1 MKFGQKLQQLRKARG
16 WTQEKLAQQLGVSR
30 QAVSKWEVDAA
41 QPDVQNVLQ
50 ISSLFGVTVDYLLRE
65 EESAIPGTKKEPT
78 APEPF
83 EEPVSQ
89 QGKMLRYIWRAAWI
103 FLITGIA
110 GQFILWILS
119 TVIPSEVETTIQR
132 ADNFYETIYE
142 TVYEFWP
149 FVSTFHLEA
158 VFGCLCFFV
167 LLGGVLLWIWYR
179 KKNHKEILPW

>member
-16 WTQEKLAQQLGVSR
+16 WSQEKLAEQLGVSR

-119 TVIPSEVETTIQR
+119 TVIPSEAGTTIQR

-158 VFGCLCFFV
+158 VFGCLCVFI
-167 LLGGVLLWIWYR
+167 LLGGALFWIWYR
-179 KKNHKEILPW
+179 KKNQKEILPW